1 MKRMSKLQPEIKA
14 LREKYPEDPN
24 RMNQEMMKLYRD
36 YGINPLG
43 GCLPLLVQIP
53 ILFGLYSR
61 LQYAVELRQ
70 QPFLWVEDLALP
82 DTVANF
88 PSAIP
93 LLGGI
98 GVNLLPIVMA
108 VTMVL
113 QMALTPKTGDKM
125 QRRLFMM
132 MPVVFFFF
140 CYNFA
145 SSHKRKMPTSNI
157 LDKGKK
163 GLQRR

>member
-1 MKRMSKLQPEIKA
+1 MCI
-14 LREKYPEDPN
+14 
-24 RMNQEMMKLYRD
+24 RD
-36 YGINPLG
+36 
-43 GCLPLLVQIP
+43 
-53 ILFGLYSR
+53 R
-61 LQYAVELRQ
+61 
-70 QPFLWVEDLALP
+70 
-82 DTVANF
+82 
-88 PSAIP
+88 
-93 LLGGI
+93 LGGI

-145 SSHKRKMPTSNI
+145 SALALYWTTSNI
-157 LDKGKK
+157 FAIVQMLITRRLPEPELKKKKASGKK
-163 GLQRR
+163 GFMQRMQERAEAAKKSQKEMRARQMGGQGPKKPKKRGPRTGG